1 MGLDLEYIN
10 GQTPLDEEEKDGLL
24 ILTILLTS
32 YPAIQNK
39 YYKEE
44 IHTEVSIDV
53 FFEGWERGKL
63 FIKIIS
69 AQTQYNLLSFK

>member
-1 MGLDLEYIN
+1 MGLDLDYIN
-10 GQTPLDEEEKDGLL
+10 GQMFLDEEEKDGLL

-44 IHTEVSIDV
+44 IHTEVSMEV
-53 FFEGWERGKL
+53 FFSNWVREN
-63 FIKIIS
+63 
-69 AQTQYNLLSFK
+69 YLLNTILI

>member
-1 MGLDLEYIN
+1 MGLDLDYIN
-10 GQTPLDEEEKDGLL
+10 GQMFLDEEEKDGLL

-53 FFEGWERGKL
+53 FFEG
-63 FIKIIS
+63 
-69 AQTQYNLLSFK
+69 

>member
-44 IHTEVSIDV
+44 IHTQVSMDV
-53 FFEGWERGKL
+53 FFSSW
-63 FIKIIS
+63 
-69 AQTQYNLLSFK
+69 